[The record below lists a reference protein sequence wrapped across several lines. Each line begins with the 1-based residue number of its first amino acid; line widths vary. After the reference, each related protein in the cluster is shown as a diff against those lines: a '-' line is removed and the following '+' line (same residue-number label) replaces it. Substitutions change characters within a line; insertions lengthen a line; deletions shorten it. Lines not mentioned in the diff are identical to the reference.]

1 MEQPLLKDISRGDRM
16 GGIYLVDAAN
26 LKTARNG
33 KHFIQLTLRDHTS
46 SVKAMRWE
54 TTREEFREVESK
66 PFLRVEGR
74 VEEYQGNPQVI
85 VDKLEALS
93 SKDANIEAS
102 DFLPRTKMDIAQMQK
117 DLEEMIAGISDE
129 DIRNLVLRIFERPG
143 LRKKFMA
150 APAGK
155 MMHHA
160 FIGGLL
166 EHVLSLA
173 RLAEKVCDHYPM
185 LDRDMLLAGVVL
197 HDIGKTEELSFEDG
211 FSYTDE
217 GQMVGHIVM
226 VVGWI
231 DEAARDLGNLDS
243 EMVLQLKHLVV
254 SHHGK
259 LEFGSPKKP
268 MTAEALAMHFL
279 DNLDAKLTGFFEAY
293 EKLSPTVD
301 SSRWGDMSFLLDVRP
316 YFPRNLDFKSQPPGR
331 SSRKSPGVN
340 EKDSA
345 SSGSGELPF

>member
-16 GGIYLVDAAN
+16 GGIYLVDVAN

-66 PFLRVEGR
+66 PFLRIEGR

-93 SKDANIEAS
+93 AKDANIEAS
-102 DFLPRTKMDIAQMQK
+102 DFLPRTKMDIDQMQK

-129 DIRNLVLRIFERPG
+129 GVRNLVLRVLERPG
-143 LRKKFMA
+143 LREKFRA

-155 MMHHA
+155 FMHHA
-160 FIGGLL
+160 YIGGLL

-211 FSYTDE
+211 FAYTDE
-217 GQMVGHIVM
+217 GQMIGHIVM

-231 DEAARDLGNLDS
+231 DEAARDLEDLDP
-243 EMVLQLKHLVV
+243 EIVLQLKHLVV

-293 EKLSPTVD
+293 EKLAPVQD
-301 SSRWGDMSFLLDVRP
+301 SSRWGEMSFLLDVRP
-316 YFPRNLDFKSQPPGR
+316 YFPRGLDFKSGSPAPQRNDERPGNQKG
-331 SSRKSPGVN
+331 SV
-340 EKDSA
+340 